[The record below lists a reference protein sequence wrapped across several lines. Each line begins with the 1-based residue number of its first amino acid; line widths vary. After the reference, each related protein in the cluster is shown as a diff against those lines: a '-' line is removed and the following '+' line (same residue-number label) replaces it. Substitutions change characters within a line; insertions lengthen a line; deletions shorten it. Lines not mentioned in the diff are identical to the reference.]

1 VVLKL
6 DFEKTFD
13 KIEHEVILQIMQHK
27 GFGRKW
33 INWMKMIMGSGTSA
47 ILLNGVPY
55 TVFHCRRGSDKVI
68 LYPLFFL
75 FWQLTSYRAL

>member
-55 TVFHCRRGSDKVI
+55 KVFHCRRGQTRGSSI
-68 LYPLFFL
+68 PSSFYFG
-75 FWQLTSYRAL
+75 S